1 MTSLRYHGGDSW
13 SIRAYVGTNP
23 LTGKPRRRSISFR
36 ANGLRAA
43 QKHARRLGQQLD
55 DERDGLAASGSVAE
69 LVADWLAISERD
81 RSPSTM
87 RKSYRPRSKLI
98 VERFGGRQ
106 VADIKTRDINGWY
119 TALMDGGTTASSVIE
134 LHRVFSAVMQ
144 FALDEDRIGKA
155 PTRAVKLPEYI
166 QPDITPPTDE
176 QMRQIF
182 ARLPDVPWGRAVQL
196 LAATGV
202 RRGEVVGLRWD
213 DWQGSLIKVR
223 HSIVELAGGG
233 VAVKEPKG
241 KRTRDV
247 TLGAVG
253 VAILERQRA
262 CPMCKGRGRWCDHC
276 GPRFEWHHALDC
288 GDTPSPCPTCIPRQ
302 ATAPWVFGGNAP
314 AHPGW
319 ISLHWTRWRTANGAA
334 GVRLHDLR
342 HWYATHALESGASVA
357 SVAAQLGHAQVST
370 TQNIYHA
377 RTDAGRQQVAAAIDK
392 GLMP

>member
-1 MTSLRYHGGDSW
+1 MTSLRHHGGDKW

-87 RKSYRPRSKLI
+87 RKSYRPRSRMI
-98 VERFGGRQ
+98 VERFGGAQ
-106 VADIKTRDINGWY
+106 AADLKTRDINGWY
-119 TALMDGGTTASSVIE
+119 TALMRDGKTASSVIE
-134 LHRVFSAVMQ
+134 LHRVFSAIMQ

-166 QPDITPPTDE
+166 QPDIKPPDDV
-176 QMRQIF
+176 QMRAIF
-182 ARLPDVPWGRAVQL
+182 GRLPDVPWGRAVQL
-196 LAATGV
+196 LAATGM

-213 DWQGSLIKVR
+213 DWSDNLIKVR
-223 HSIVELAGGG
+223 HSIVELPGGG

-253 VAILERQRA
+253 AAILERQR
-262 CPMCKGRGRWCDHC
+262 G
-276 GPRFEWHHALDC
+276 
-288 GDTPSPCPTCIPRQ
+288 
-302 ATAPWVFGGNAP
+302 ATGPWVFGGSEP
-314 AHPGW
+314 AKPGW

-357 SVAAQLGHAQVST
+357 SVAAQLGHAQTST
-370 TQNIYHA
+370 TTNIYHA
-377 RTDAGRQQVAAAIDK
+377 RTDAGRQQVAAAIDR